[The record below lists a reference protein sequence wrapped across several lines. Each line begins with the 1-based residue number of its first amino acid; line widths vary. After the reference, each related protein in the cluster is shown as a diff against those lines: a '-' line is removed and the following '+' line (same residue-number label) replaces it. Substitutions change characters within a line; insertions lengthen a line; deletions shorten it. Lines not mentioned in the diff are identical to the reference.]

1 MRVPTFVWIIAVAMY
16 GARLGASAA
25 DAEDQ
30 IKAGNWESTTQVPGV
45 TQLPPGMQPQA
56 GVQVGPSGMTMS
68 RTECI
73 SSDNPLPPMAPGPSA
88 PRDASHPCKIDKT
101 DVSGG
106 TVRWST
112 TCATADTTVHVERVV
127 HYNGEALDGEF
138 TVRTMITGRSPIDRS
153 QQLTGRYLGPC
164 GDK

>member
-73 SSDNPLPPMAPGPSA
+73 SSDNPLPPMARGPSA

-112 TCATADTTVHVERVV
+112 TCTTGDTTVHVEGVV
-127 HYNGEALDGEF
+127 RYHGETLDGEF
-138 TVRTMITGRSPIDRS
+138 TVRTAAIGHPPIERSHS
-153 QQLTGRYLGPC
+153 LTGRYRRPC